1 MAISSNFNGSP
12 FAGMRSSGSLLSS
25 NSMSGLS
32 ALFPGTTAGPLSPP
46 PNSVW
51 MWSMLNPPLRLPL
64 AWHLMQLR
72 CRIGLTSAA
81 KSIFLVAAA
90 GNLRGA
96 GSAAPANGAVTQVVA
111 KAMTP
116 SFIIRSISMASVG

>member
-1 MAISSNFNGSP
+1 
-12 FAGMRSSGSLLSS
+12 
-25 NSMSGLS
+25 
-32 ALFPGTTAGPLSPP
+32 
-46 PNSVW
+46 
-51 MWSMLNPPLRLPL
+51 
-64 AWHLMQLR
+64 MQLR
-72 CRIGLTSAA
+72 WRIGLTSAA
-81 KSIFLVAAA
+81 KSIFLVTAA